1 MGLLSLSLSTLICC
15 LLARTAHGYIPAVPS
30 NATEGS
36 TLDVHDN
43 SQATLTWA
51 PNGVYSTVVS
61 YQQAGNAS
69 RGISQ
74 GALIKVKEED
84 MWITD
89 SSQSPSSRMRVSY
102 FKGSPF
108 NLSAASTPWIAL
120 INCDKNATNATMDND
135 IFAMVRDRGAVAA
148 LLYSNTSDGCLLN
161 LEYHNSDGFDHIFDI
176 FTSKKVAT
184 SMLIQAQFTNVN
196 EQYRTYD
203 PKLLNDSAALIQTA
217 IVNGTNTS
225 PYLVATLRADN
236 TTVPEVTSG
245 GTSQTPNAAMA
256 SHNGRQSLA
265 MVILSVAVSLVF
277 NVHPTISSDSFLSAE
292 ERHLRFTTIPETFC
306 IVPPL
311 RPEKLS
317 WAPNDETL
325 EGHDPRSHGQQVP
338 WEVYPVASD
347 SKDDDEGELSK
358 PRREHALLEIERP
371 GAIIPKRAF
380 ICSEEAGG
388 HFSGCLRASI
398 RPGILVVAQES
409 DPAS

>member
-15 LLARTAHGYIPAVPS
+15 LLSRTAHGYIPAVPS

-43 SQATLTWA
+43 SQLTLSWA
-51 PNGVYSTVVS
+51 PNGIYSTVVS

-84 MWITD
+84 MWIND
-89 SSQSPSSRMRVSY
+89 ST
-102 FKGSPF
+102 
-108 NLSAASTPWIAL
+108 STPWIAL

-161 LEYHNSDGFDHIFDI
+161 SEYHNGDGFDHIFDI

-196 EQYRTYD
+196 ERYRTYD

-225 PYLVATLRADN
+225 PYLIATLRADN

-245 GTSQTPNAAMA
+245 GTSQTPNASMA
-256 SHNGRQSLA
+256 SRNGRQSLA

-277 NVHPTISSDSFLSAE
+277 N
-292 ERHLRFTTIPETFC
+292 
-306 IVPPL
+306 
-311 RPEKLS
+311 
-317 WAPNDETL
+317 
-325 EGHDPRSHGQQVP
+325 
-338 WEVYPVASD
+338 
-347 SKDDDEGELSK
+347 
-358 PRREHALLEIERP
+358 
-371 GAIIPKRAF
+371 
-380 ICSEEAGG
+380 
-388 HFSGCLRASI
+388 FS
-398 RPGILVVAQES
+398 
-409 DPAS
+409 